1 MKPETH
7 TIEEMREQ
15 TKQILSTVSPEE
27 RGIVFEIG
35 GEGGAIRIFKKRI
48 KTKYVFIYQHNEQ
61 DFSDE
66 ELSVNKTAKYDS
78 FESAFQQINTLYSI
92 YFLYILTVHKNYKEY
107 VSDQLVKKLNN
118 DNISF
123 EDFNNRERFE
133 EILNIKL
140 CFNSTKKMWLKSVEN
155 IDKLINE
162 DNSINF
168 DEYNSIFARIENS
181 ETEEELKRIAAE
193 YDLSL
198 IENKYPRLGMKI
210 SAEEIL
216 ELKESKVLTVDIDN
230 NLTINQ
236 ERLNPI
242 AKLLYALVWKQGDLQ
257 KLKQIIQGIE
267 EVENPD
273 KDKKDAL
280 VFYCYGNH
288 LGNPTKFPII
298 DQHVVRAFNLFKDSS
313 NSDSVRKSDKVYQID
328 RQNYLHWYSKFENKN
343 SDFLYFLDRLLF
355 EIGRAVKLK

>member
-27 RGIVFEIG
+27 RGIVFEID

-92 YFLYILTVHKNYKEY
+92 YFLYILTVHENYKEY
-107 VSDQLVKKLNN
+107 ISDQLVKKLNN

-133 EILNIKL
+133 EILNVKL

-162 DNSINF
+162 ASKFQIYTNSNSYLISYPYFINYF
-168 DEYNSIFARIENS
+168 ANIQADKIETENLVIGIHFVYGWMPTIFEFKKNETKDLIVATNILKRAKRGEILISEDYQMLKELLNGSLVGTSKLLHFINPEMYAIWDSKVHSYLKKNFQELKLSYKIGDISNYEKYLNFLTEITNS
-181 ETEEELKRIAAE
+181 EEFNKIYFPVNEKIKEKYKYTISNFRAIELLMFSNE
-193 YDLSL
+193 
-198 IENKYPRLGMKI
+198 
-210 SAEEIL
+210 
-216 ELKESKVLTVDIDN
+216 
-230 NLTINQ
+230 
-236 ERLNPI
+236 
-242 AKLLYALVWKQGDLQ
+242 
-257 KLKQIIQGIE
+257 
-267 EVENPD
+267 
-273 KDKKDAL
+273 KK
-280 VFYCYGNH
+280 
-288 LGNPTKFPII
+288 
-298 DQHVVRAFNLFKDSS
+298 
-313 NSDSVRKSDKVYQID
+313 
-328 RQNYLHWYSKFENKN
+328 
-343 SDFLYFLDRLLF
+343 
-355 EIGRAVKLK
+355 